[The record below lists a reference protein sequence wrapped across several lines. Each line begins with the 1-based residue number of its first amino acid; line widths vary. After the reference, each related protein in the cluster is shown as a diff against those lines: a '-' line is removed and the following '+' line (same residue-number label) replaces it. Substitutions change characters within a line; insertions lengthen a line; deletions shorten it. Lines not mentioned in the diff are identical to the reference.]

1 MHMHLIESSEPYAS
15 DDVSLPIPVA
25 QPCVCSAVRR
35 ADRALNRLYDEAL
48 RPSGLATTQY
58 ALLSILSR
66 AGRPLPHA
74 ELADRQEMAGTTL
87 SRTVKPLVRDGLI
100 ALTPGQDRRTRYVA
114 ITPAGEAVLA
124 QARPLW
130 AAVQDRLIADLGQE
144 RIEQLLGELGELVAY
159 LREDDPWTGKYIRDS
174 GTRRE

>member
-1 MHMHLIESSEPYAS
+1 MHLTEDSEPSAS
-15 DDVSLPIPVA
+15 DTVPMPIPVTH
-25 QPCVCSAVRR
+25 PCVCSAVRR

-58 ALLSILSR
+58 ALLSVLSR
-66 AGRPLPHA
+66 ADRPLPHA

-100 ALTPGQDRRTRYVA
+100 ALAPGEDRRTRYVA

-124 QARPLW
+124 RARPLW
-130 AAVQDRLIADLGQE
+130 ASVQDRLIADVGQE
-144 RIEQLLGELGELVAY
+144 RVERLLGELGELVAY
-159 LREDDPWTGKYIRDS
+159 LKEDGPCTGQQVGDS
-174 GTRRE
+174 RKRRE